1 MLLQTIQNLSE
12 TKQKLIVTMKESCD
26 NEISPK
32 NFDELIRS
40 SYFWKPA
47 AGLIAGG
54 IAGFLYYYFVGCATG
69 SCAITSNPFTS
80 VLFGG
85 VMGLFIVNRPF
96 KTC

>member
-47 AGLIAGG
+47 AGIIA
-54 IAGFLYYYFVGCATG
+54 
-69 SCAITSNPFTS
+69 
-80 VLFGG
+80 
-85 VMGLFIVNRPF
+85 
-96 KTC
+96 